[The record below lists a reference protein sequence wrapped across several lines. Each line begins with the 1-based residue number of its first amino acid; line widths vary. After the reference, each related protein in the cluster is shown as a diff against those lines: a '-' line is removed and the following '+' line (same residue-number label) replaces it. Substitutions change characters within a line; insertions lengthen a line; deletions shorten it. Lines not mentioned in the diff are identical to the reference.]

1 MAAKFWTRTKFKGTW
16 TLKRHVNPTRV
27 PIETK
32 ESYRWLENLRQSVA
46 LVGAPERCV
55 HVADRESDIY
65 ELFCL
70 AQDLGTRFLVRVQ
83 TNRLAAA
90 PADAELQDGAHRVF
104 AQLAAAPWAGRHC
117 VKIGQ
122 DETACV
128 HVKFATIETL
138 PPIGKRKRYSPQL
151 LTYIHALEIDPPA
164 DRPPIDWKLVTNLPV
179 GDLAATVEKLE
190 WYALRW
196 KAEVFHKVMKS
207 GCRAEEARL
216 ETAERLAKF
225 LALIAMVSWRIFFLT
240 MSARA
245 KPEAEPETVLT
256 PAEIATLD
264 RIDAARSKPRILRRT
279 VATYLLQ
286 IAMLGGYLARNHDPP
301 PGNMVVW
308 RGLTRLNDIAFG
320 ISIGTRQQC
329 G

>member
-1 MAAKFWTRTKFKGTW
+1 
-16 TLKRHVNPTRV
+16 
-27 PIETK
+27 
-32 ESYRWLENLRQSVA
+32 
-46 LVGAPERCV
+46 
-55 HVADRESDIY
+55 
-65 ELFCL
+65 
-70 AQDLGTRFLVRVQ
+70 VRVQ

-90 PADAELQDGAHRVF
+90 PGDAKPERGAHRVF
-104 AQLAAAPWAGRHC
+104 EQLSAAPWAGRHC

-128 HVKFATIETL
+128 RVKFATIETM
-138 PPIGKRKRYSPQL
+138 PPVGKQKRYSPQL
-151 LTYIHALEIDPPA
+151 LTYVHALEIDPPA

-179 GDLAATVEKLE
+179 DDLAAAVEKLG

-207 GCRAEEARL
+207 GCRAEAARL

-225 LALIAMVSWRIFFLT
+225 LALIAVISWRIFFLT

-245 KPEAEPETVLT
+245 KPSAAPASVLT
-256 PAEIATLD
+256 GSEIAALE
-264 RIDAARSKPRILRRT
+264 RIDAARTRPRRQRSTL
-279 VATYLLQ
+279 AAYLLQ

-308 RGLTRLNDIAFG
+308 RGLTRLHDIAFG
-320 ISIGTRQQC
+320 ISIGAR
-329 G
+329 